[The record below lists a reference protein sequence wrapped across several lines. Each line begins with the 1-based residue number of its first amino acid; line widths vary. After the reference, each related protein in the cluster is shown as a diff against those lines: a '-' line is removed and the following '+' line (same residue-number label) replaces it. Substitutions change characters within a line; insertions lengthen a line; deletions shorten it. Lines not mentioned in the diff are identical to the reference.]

1 VRIEGSQDDYRLRA
15 LFRHGRERTLEVVDA
30 ADDGRDESNARLRCR
45 RLQILHERTAVRIG
59 RWVAERTATQLRS
72 GISCLRSWRRLPP
85 ISASMPD
92 KPVTFPP
99 G

>member
-1 VRIEGSQDDYRLRA
+1 MRIEGSQDDYRLRA

-30 ADDGRDESNARLRCR
+30 ADDGRDESNAACAAAACR
-45 RLQILHERTAVRIG
+45 FSTNRRPYGLVAG
-59 RWVAERTATQLRS
+59 VAERTATQLRS

>member
-1 VRIEGSQDDYRLRA
+1 MTPAHGVTMNPEQVHLREITDANRDAVVALHVGPGQDRFVA
-15 LFRHGRERTLEVVDA
+15 G
-30 ADDGRDESNARLRCR
+30 
-45 RLQILHERTAVRIG
+45 
-59 RWVAERTATQLRS
+59 VAERTATQLRS